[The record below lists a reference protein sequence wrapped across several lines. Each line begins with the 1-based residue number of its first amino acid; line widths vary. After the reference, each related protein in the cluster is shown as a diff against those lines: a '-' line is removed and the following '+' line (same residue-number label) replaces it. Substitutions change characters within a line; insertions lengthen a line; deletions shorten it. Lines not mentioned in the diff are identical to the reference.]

1 MKKKKYFG
9 TDGIRGRVNEF
20 PIIEDFF
27 FKLAISIK
35 KTQKNV
41 KKVLIG
47 RDTRISGKK
56 IEKSL
61 RDGFKKVNVDCDFIG
76 IVSTPLIS
84 FYTKLFNYDFGI
96 MISASHNPYY
106 DNGIKIFKRNG
117 EKLSDEEEL
126 KIENNYDKVKIIPIF
141 SATKIS
147 YKTFDVKD
155 YTNFLVKKFKDIDL
169 SGIKVL
175 IDCANGSVYKLAP
188 SFFKEIGCKVI
199 SYSCK
204 PDGKNINKNC
214 GAMFPEKL
222 SRLTKKHKVDIGLSF
237 DGDADR
243 VVISDENGNVID
255 GDKILAI
262 ICKYKQENS
271 IPIKSTV
278 STKMSNLAFRN
289 FIKKIKIKLILSK
302 VGDRNVIKKMK
313 ENKSYLGGEPS
324 GHIIFS
330 DNGYSGDGILTSIY
344 IMNILKNSKVKLSD
358 LSKTLYKKNYQ
369 NLVNLKTYNNP
380 DLILKKIEIKKIK
393 EKLLY
398 HNKDIDLLIRKSG
411 TENLI
416 RIMVQSFK
424 KNDVDKSIQEI
435 VNIIKKVDEQEKN
448 HFINCRK

>member
-9 TDGIRGRVNEF
+9 TDGIMGRVNEF

-47 RDTRISGKK
+47 RDTRISGKE

-61 RDGFKKVNVDCDFIG
+61 RDGFKKVNVDCDFVG

-84 FYTKLFNYDFGI
+84 FYTKLFKYDFGI

-204 PDGKNINKNC
+204 PDGKNIN
-214 GAMFPEKL
+214 
-222 SRLTKKHKVDIGLSF
+222 
-237 DGDADR
+237 
-243 VVISDENGNVID
+243 
-255 GDKILAI
+255 
-262 ICKYKQENS
+262 
-271 IPIKSTV
+271 
-278 STKMSNLAFRN
+278 
-289 FIKKIKIKLILSK
+289 
-302 VGDRNVIKKMK
+302 
-313 ENKSYLGGEPS
+313 
-324 GHIIFS
+324 
-330 DNGYSGDGILTSIY
+330 
-344 IMNILKNSKVKLSD
+344 
-358 LSKTLYKKNYQ
+358 
-369 NLVNLKTYNNP
+369 
-380 DLILKKIEIKKIK
+380 
-393 EKLLY
+393 
-398 HNKDIDLLIRKSG
+398 
-411 TENLI
+411 
-416 RIMVQSFK
+416 
-424 KNDVDKSIQEI
+424 
-435 VNIIKKVDEQEKN
+435 
-448 HFINCRK
+448 